1 MNKYI
6 ILFTVICSLTIC
18 NADALTKAAV
28 IDFYGEGISGST
40 LIVLSDYLR
49 SELMRTGLYDL
60 MDRRYMS
67 QILEEQAFQYSGACT
82 DLGCIVDM
90 GKMLG
95 VTKMFG
101 GTIGKLGTKYMI
113 TVKIVD
119 VSTGRI
125 DNMVTE
131 KHMGAEEDLDLS
143 ITQIALKLTGG
154 KEDPQKY
161 KSANTEMNTVFR
173 YELEKKDYTKAMFY
187 SVFPGGG
194 HFYTE
199 NYYVAVTFIPLRVFA
214 LYQTIMRFDELSPN
228 DDTNTILLISLQ
240 LIHLTDMFTAPLSA
254 KSYNKKLKQK
264 YNISMHPI
272 LDAEGNARIAFTIEF

>member
-6 ILFTVICSLTIC
+6 ILFIVICSLTIC

-28 IDFYGEGISGST
+28 IDFYGEGISEST

-49 SELMRTGLYDL
+49 TELMRTGLYDL

-67 QILEEQAFQYSGACT
+67 QILEEQAFQLSGACT

-101 GTIGKLGTKYMI
+101 GTIGKLGAKYMI

-119 VSTGRI
+119 VASGRI
-125 DNMVTE
+125 ENIATV
-131 KHMGAEEDLDLS
+131 KYLGVEEDLDMS
-143 ITQIALKLTGG
+143 ITQIALQLSGTKV
-154 KEDPQKY
+154 DPQKY
-161 KSANTEMNTVFR
+161 EIILNPEMNTVFR
-173 YELEKKDYTKAMFY
+173 YELEKKDYTKAVFW
-187 SVFPGGG
+187 SLFPGGG
-194 HFYTE
+194 HIYSKNNLLGIAFINIRMTFLGMIFYGSW
-199 NYYVAVTFIPLRVFA
+199 
-214 LYQTIMRFDELSPN
+214 M
-228 DDTNTILLISLQ
+228 DTDTYIILFCASSLI
-240 LIHLTDMFTAPLSA
+240 DMSTAPLSA

-264 YNISMHPI
+264 YNISLHPI
-272 LDAEGNARIAFTIEF
+272 MDAEGNAYMAFTIDF